1 MKVLL
6 VEDEAKI
13 AGFVRK
19 GLEEQGFSVTHSD
32 NGEDAFELA
41 AKGSFDV
48 ILLDIMLPGRDGLSV
63 LRELRERRNTVPVIL
78 LTARSEINQR
88 VEGLELG
95 ADDYITKPFFMDELI
110 ARVKAVVRRTSGET
124 LSVLHSGPLVLNLI
138 TRNARLGDEEII
150 FAPREFSLLE
160 HLMRSPGNV
169 FTRDQLLEQVWGY
182 GFDPQTNLVEVCI
195 RRIRE
200 KIERGGEPFI
210 ETVRGVGYRFRQEG
224 PANERK

>member
-1 MKVLL
+1 MLAPMKVLL

-19 GLEEQGFSVTHSD
+19 GLEAQGFSVTLSGSGD
-32 NGEDAFELA
+32 EAFELA
-41 AKGSFDV
+41 LAEPFDV
-48 ILLDIMLPGRDGLSV
+48 ILLDIMLPGRDGLDI
-63 LRELRERRNTVPVIL
+63 LKELRERRNTVPVIL
-78 LTARSEINQR
+78 LTARAEMNER
-88 VEGLELG
+88 VAGLDLG

-110 ARVKAVVRRTSGET
+110 ARIKAVVRRTSGET
-124 LSVLHSGPLVLNLI
+124 LSVLRSGKLMINLI
-138 TRNARLGDEEII
+138 TREAKYGDEEII

-200 KIERGGEPFI
+200 KIDRDGRQFI
-210 ETVRGVGYRFRQEG
+210 ETVRGVGYRFVGEG
-224 PANERK
+224 S